1 MNERIEKLLEQA
13 GAEWDDKYHWYVG
26 SVVMEKF
33 AALIIQKCIEQCD
46 LVEEDEE
53 LSDEAFTF
61 RDGALMCRVE
71 IKGYFGVK

>member
-1 MNERIEKLLEQA
+1 
-13 GAEWDDKYHWYVG
+13 
-26 SVVMEKF
+26 MEKF